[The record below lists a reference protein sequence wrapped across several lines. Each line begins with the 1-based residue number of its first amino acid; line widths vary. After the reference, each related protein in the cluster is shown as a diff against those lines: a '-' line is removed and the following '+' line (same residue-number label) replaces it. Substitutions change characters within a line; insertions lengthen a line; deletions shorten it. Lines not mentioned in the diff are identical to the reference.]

1 LKKRALLLLA
11 LLLALNSLAGVDINL
26 ATEAELDSIKGIG
39 PGTSGQILVER
50 DKAKFKDWRDFTR
63 RIKGIGPRKAAMLS
77 AQGVT
82 VDGVPFDA
90 GTQSAEPVPPQT
102 NK

>member
-1 LKKRALLLLA
+1 MVKKALLLLA
-11 LLLALNSLAGVDINL
+11 LCHALNSLAGVDINL

-50 DKAKFKDWRDFTR
+50 DKAKFKSWSDFTR
-63 RIKGIGPRKAAMLS
+63 RVKGIGPRKAAMMS

-82 VDGVPFDA
+82 VDGVPFGT
-90 GTQSAEPVPPQT
+90 GTQSVVPAPAQT
-102 NK
+102 DK